1 MRKHPAD
8 RLEDDTTYEYEQ
20 TDDAG
25 RTHGFDAQRLNS
37 ADGKSAAFDG
47 PLE

>member
-1 MRKHPAD
+1 MENAPCASSLVEGHIV
-8 RLEDDTTYEYEQ
+8 ESGY
-20 TDDAG
+20 
-25 RTHGFDAQRLNS
+25 QRLNS